1 MFRWDAPI
9 DVKGV
14 VEDGD
19 AAIGLGVIEV
29 ITLLYHTPKGV
40 YWRSQVFRL
49 MHQGFLFC
57 FCLIQIDLSDAM
69 QRGYDKN
76 LDKHRFSNQKP
87 WYLVKL

>member
-19 AAIGLGVIEV
+19 AAIGFGVIEV

-40 YWRSQVFRL
+40 YWRRPVFRL
-49 MHQGFLFC
+49 IYQGFLYC
-57 FCLIQIDLSDAM
+57 FCLIQIDLSDDVRVGVCETKTEINTLWA
-69 QRGYDKN
+69 N
-76 LDKHRFSNQKP
+76 SHSSSL
-87 WYLVKL
+87 